1 MVILIVD
8 DEEGI
13 RNVLSITLTDA
24 GHTVHTAENA
34 EAAMALFR
42 RLSPPVVLTDIKMP
56 GKDGI
61 ELLCDIKKES
71 PDTEVIM
78 ITGHGDTELA
88 IASLQL
94 DATDYITK
102 PIHDDALAM
111 ALKRAG
117 ERIGMRRQLAAYTE
131 NLEQLV
137 ADKTCELIEAERLA
151 AVGQTV
157 AGLSHA
163 IKNIASG
170 LTGGAFVLEKGI
182 ELDNRKYLEQGWE
195 MVRGNVDKI
204 TKLSLDLLDFAKSP
218 ALNLSS
224 EAPNAPAAEV
234 FALMAKKA
242 EACGIDFLFE
252 GARDL
257 PAVSMDSAGIHT
269 CLLNLVTN
277 AMDAC
282 RELSPARE
290 KCTVTLR
297 TLKGSGRGVIYQV
310 GDNGPGMDDAV
321 KDRVFQRFFTTKG
334 TRGTGIGLMITRR
347 IVEKHGGT
355 ISVTSKKGEGATFT
369 IRLPRHPR

>member
-1 MVILIVD
+1 MEILVVD

-13 RNVLSITLTDA
+13 RKVLSISLTDA

-34 EAAMALFR
+34 TAAMTVVR
-42 RLSPPVVLTDIKMP
+42 KVNPPVVLTDIKMP

-61 ELLCDIKKES
+61 ELLCDIKREY

-88 IASLQL
+88 IASLQR

-117 ERIGMRRQLAAYTE
+117 ERIRMRRLLAAYTE

-137 ADKTCELIEAERLA
+137 ADKSSELIEAERLA

-195 MVRGNVDKI
+195 MVKGNVDKI

-218 ALNLSS
+218 ELVLSR
-224 EAPNAPAAEV
+224 EDPNAPAAEV
-234 FALMAKKA
+234 CALMAKKA
-242 EACGIDFLFE
+242 EAWGIELLFD
-252 GARDL
+252 GAEDL

-282 RELSPARE
+282 RQPPLSE
-290 KCTVTLR
+290 KKCTVTLR
-297 TLKGSGRGVIYQV
+297 TLKESGTGVIYQV
-310 GDNGPGMDDAV
+310 RDNGPGMDDRV
-321 KDRVFQRFFTTKG
+321 KERVFQRFFTTKG

-347 IVEKHGGT
+347 IVEKHGGA
-355 ISVTSKKGEGATFT
+355 ISVISRESEGATFT
-369 IRLPRHPR
+369 IRLPGPPR